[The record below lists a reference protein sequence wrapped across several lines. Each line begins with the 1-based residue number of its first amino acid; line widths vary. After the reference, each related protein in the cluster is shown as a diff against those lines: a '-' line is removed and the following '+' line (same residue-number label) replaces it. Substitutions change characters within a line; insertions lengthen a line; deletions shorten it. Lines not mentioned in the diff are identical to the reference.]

1 MDPPSSLTSPPSYL
15 FTLIDPHHTI
25 PHDTPPHHTIPH
37 HTPPHHSTRH
47 PSTPHHSAPHH
58 STPHPSTPLRTLWQM
73 LLDRNTMGEAIL
85 RQVNEEQTRMTAQL
99 QQWFAD
105 NEISAAERFD
115 KLEKVLPVLANMPL
129 LYYPSLPVHTTYQ
142 TRSYNTI
149 LGIKLYNIL
158 YNIF

>member
-1 MDPPSSLTSPPSYL
+1 M
-15 FTLIDPHHTI
+15 LIW
-25 PHDTPPHHTIPH
+25 TPPRSSPH
-37 HTPPHHSTRH
+37 PHLHSYRPTPHHSTR
-47 PSTPHHSAPHH
+47 
-58 STPHPSTPLRTLWQM
+58 HPSTPLRTLWQM

-129 LYYPSLPVHTTYQ
+129 LYYPSPPVHTTYQ